1 MASQQLQV
9 FIETMKEIDQTL
21 SYFLG
26 IRKLFQQEVDF
37 IRQLLQY
44 GQEWR
49 ELVIDFKHYPSLWHY
64 LKCQLIP
71 ETEQEGMVNSE
82 QAVCQQLLGS
92 LTAARRKIM
101 EQMVDAY
108 YQTSI

>member
-1 MASQQLQV
+1 
-9 FIETMKEIDQTL
+9 
-21 SYFLG
+21 
-26 IRKLFQQEVDF
+26 
-37 IRQLLQY
+37 
-44 GQEWR
+44 
-49 ELVIDFKHYPSLWHY
+49 
-64 LKCQLIP
+64 
-71 ETEQEGMVNSE
+71 MVNSE